1 MEQSDIE
8 YLRDAFKDARTEIE
22 GGVALSGFIGVR
34 DTEQNVAAAMAGYNP
49 TGESD
54 YPLIFA
60 GAQQGNVEYYG
71 WTSNSYTHIY
81 TQSATPSN
89 GDNCFDNK
97 GSVVGTVTNI
107 VGAQIFA
114 LSTTGETYQ
123 RNTGIDF
130 TAKTPSAMEATGP
143 SSEYIRT
150 DDAFPITLKRA
161 GRIKRYIQKPTA
173 RLRNLLRCWQFPK
186 IATWP

>member
-1 MEQSDIE
+1 M
-8 YLRDAFKDARTEIE
+8 RDAFKDARTEIE

-123 RNTGIDF
+123 RNTGIDQLPAF
-130 TAKTPSAMEATGP
+130 AIYYGVGSFRKLLHGLDRRST
-143 SSEYIRT
+143 IRG
-150 DDAFPITLKRA
+150 FNGGQRRP
-161 GRIKRYIQKPTA
+161 
-173 RLRNLLRCWQFPK
+173 
-186 IATWP
+186 

>member
-1 MEQSDIE
+1 
-8 YLRDAFKDARTEIE
+8 
-22 GGVALSGFIGVR
+22 
-34 DTEQNVAAAMAGYNP
+34 MAGYNP

-114 LSTTGETYQ
+114 LSTTGENLSTQY
-123 RNTGIDF
+123 RNRLYRENALCNGGQPGQV
-130 TAKTPSAMEATGP
+130 PS
-143 SSEYIRT
+143 I
-150 DDAFPITLKRA
+150 
-161 GRIKRYIQKPTA
+161 
-173 RLRNLLRCWQFPK
+173 
-186 IATWP
+186 

>member
-8 YLRDAFKDARTEIE
+8 YLRDAFKDARKEIE

-81 TQSATPSN
+81 TQSATPNLYRSISPE
-89 GDNCFDNK
+89 DLVLHFLPI
-97 GSVVGTVTNI
+97 S
-107 VGAQIFA
+107 
-114 LSTTGETYQ
+114 LYLLTYLYQ
-123 RNTGIDF
+123 V
-130 TAKTPSAMEATGP
+130 
-143 SSEYIRT
+143 
-150 DDAFPITLKRA
+150 
-161 GRIKRYIQKPTA
+161 
-173 RLRNLLRCWQFPK
+173 
-186 IATWP
+186 